1 MEPFFANFDL
11 ASLAIWGFWVFFA
24 GLIVYLQTENMRE
37 GYPLQNDDGEPAAN
51 QGPFPVPR
59 PKTFVRP
66 NGLDDVTV
74 PTLQPEDRK
83 LKLAKTA
90 VSEGFPFEPT
100 GDPMVDGVG
109 PAAWANRADR
119 PELDAHGNPKI
130 VPMSKAKGFRV
141 SAGIDPRGLPVV
153 SGDRK
158 IVGTLSDIW
167 IDEGEQLPR
176 YLEFEME
183 DGGSRLVPTTLV
195 VIKQDRVV
203 IRSLYADQFANIPKH
218 KSARQVTL
226 LEEDKISAYYCGGNL
241 YAGNRQTPLV

>member
-11 ASLAIWGFWVFFA
+11 ASLAIWSFWIFFA

-37 GYPLQNDDGEPAAN
+37 GYPLQNDDGDLASN
-51 QGPFPVPR
+51 QGPFPVPG
-59 PKTFVRP
+59 PKTFERA

-74 PTLQPEDRK
+74 PTLAPENRK
-83 LKLAKTA
+83 LAMERTA
-90 VSEGFPFEPT
+90 ASEGFPFEPT
-100 GDPMVDGVG
+100 GDPMIDGLG
-109 PAAWANRADR
+109 PASWAPRANR

-141 SAGIDPRGLPVV
+141 SAGPDPRGMPVI
-153 SGDRK
+153 SGDGQA
-158 IVGTLSDIW
+158 VGEITDIW

-176 YLEFEME
+176 YLEFAMGEG
-183 DGGSRLVPTTLV
+183 DTRLVPSTL
-195 VIKQDRVV
+195 IKLKGDRAI

-241 YAGNRQTPLV
+241 YAGNRRDPIL